1 MINFIQDHL
10 ASLQGRITAG
20 ATFASAI
27 AFSLIPTAGSRFDLV
42 EFLGISGAGAVWLLA
57 ELADAKSPSEHDRI
71 LFKRYQESATPG
83 LLNFL
88 QEHEFHFS
96 FARNQI
102 ERLNEI
108 SYLEGVRH
116 EFVDVKINEKWMD
129 LHNEVQEFLAVVA
142 KNTIPVHGNPSVA
155 TVHPSGGDVD
165 FPTTETQ
172 AEIAELNAKAKS
184 LQDAMSK
191 FERYARKSLKV

>member
-116 EFVDVKINEKWMD
+116 E
-129 LHNEVQEFLAVVA
+129 LQEFLAVVA